1 VCESSG
7 ECIFWVPA
15 QAWLPDSPRWLLWNG
30 DGGGKAEAALV
41 RARGKYG
48 GDVEVVRAEIAA
60 ITQSVR
66 EAQQEPEVGEEL
78 SEAVEIFIKM

>member
-1 VCESSG
+1 M
-7 ECIFWVPA
+7 
-15 QAWLPDSPRWLLWNG
+15 
-30 DGGGKAEAALV
+30 

-66 EAQQEPEVGEEL
+66 EAQQEPEVGEEI
-78 SEAVEIFIKM
+78 SEAH